1 MTRISMCASRI
12 VSVGA
17 DWRGRCVPLV
27 LTALVMSSLT
37 SVAAAQVTHV
47 VVQTDTSWRVTGT
60 APAAGWNTSLA
71 FDDSTWAA
79 TQVNVPASPLG
90 THVIDAIWDSTSTSG
105 GSGMIWVRKR
115 FTLPG
120 PAIAAIL
127 DATADDDV
135 ELWVNGTRVINDAD
149 CLAGP
154 ILGTDVRAY
163 LVPGDNLIAAL
174 VTDCG
179 GVHTFGMYVDVTAQ
193 ATAVPAL
200 GRSGLVALAVALA
213 LAGAF
218 LLRRLMA

>member
-1 MTRISMCASRI
+1 MTRISSYAAKM
-12 VSVGA
+12 VPVWA
-17 DWRGRCVPLV
+17 DRRRRCVPLV
-27 LTALVMSSLT
+27 LTALVMSSLA
-37 SVAAAQVTHV
+37 SVAAAQVAHV
-47 VVQTDTSWRVTGT
+47 IVQTDTSWRVTGT

-200 GRSGLVALAVALA
+200 GRSGLVVLAVALA

-218 LLRRLMA
+218 LLRRLMG